1 MKKIAFA
8 AAALILSLGVNAQTK
23 EVAGGSAAGATGSIT
38 IATLTAMG
46 VSAAVA
52 AAIIANNKSATLPVI
67 DTNNPPVLICNPGD
81 AAPVNGVCT
90 GTTTTVTGT
99 GTGTATT
106 TMAVTFTYPAS
117 IQQ

>member
-8 AAALILSLGVNAQTK
+8 AAALILSLGVNAQNN

-38 IATLTAMG
+38 VATLTAMG
-46 VSAAVA
+46 ISAAVA

-67 DTNNPPVLICNPGD
+67 DPNNPPVLVCNPVDG
-81 AAPVNGVCT
+81 APVNGVCT

-99 GTGTATT
+99 GTATT
-106 TMAVTFTYPAS
+106 TMTVTFTYPAS